1 MSSRT
6 MFAASR
12 TIWIGVVTLLCAS
25 LYAQQ
30 PAGSNSTSPPKKQLD
45 TEVKH
50 IGTAEATTVVKT
62 GFYPDRQPKVYWH
75 DQDWN
80 IDLLIPAS
88 GEDPYSLSISS
99 RGGVASIVKLPDLY
113 SQINTISRAPGDKA
127 IIEVDCGGTC
137 SGFLIVD
144 LRQGKVIDDI
154 GCEFTNISPNHSFIL
169 YENWFPAHAE
179 SHVNQYHLNDVTK
192 SPREN
197 VSSNRDNDPQHKDLD
212 GNMRGFQVYPQKPG
226 QVICNDVEDDDNP
239 DDNLAT
245 NFTWAADS
253 SKIVFADVKSGV
265 MSLILVTMPGGA
277 KDLPRTSTYAL
288 IGQEDACEGVTDAA
302 GERHCDYHTIKFLG
316 LDGDNV
322 KAAFLLHENGKPV
335 EKDMTIPLSKF
346 VPIGK

>member
-1 MSSRT
+1 

-113 SQINTISRAPGDKA
+113 SQINTISRAQA
-127 IIEVDCGGTC
+127 TRRLSRWTAEV
-137 SGFLIVD
+137 
-144 LRQGKVIDDI
+144 
-154 GCEFTNISPNHSFIL
+154 P
-169 YENWFPAHAE
+169 
-179 SHVNQYHLNDVTK
+179 
-192 SPREN
+192 
-197 VSSNRDNDPQHKDLD
+197 
-212 GNMRGFQVYPQKPG
+212 
-226 QVICNDVEDDDNP
+226 
-239 DDNLAT
+239 
-245 NFTWAADS
+245 
-253 SKIVFADVKSGV
+253 
-265 MSLILVTMPGGA
+265 
-277 KDLPRTSTYAL
+277 
-288 IGQEDACEGVTDAA
+288 AA
-302 GERHCDYHTIKFLG
+302 GFSSSI
-316 LDGDNV
+316 
-322 KAAFLLHENGKPV
+322 
-335 EKDMTIPLSKF
+335 
-346 VPIGK
+346 